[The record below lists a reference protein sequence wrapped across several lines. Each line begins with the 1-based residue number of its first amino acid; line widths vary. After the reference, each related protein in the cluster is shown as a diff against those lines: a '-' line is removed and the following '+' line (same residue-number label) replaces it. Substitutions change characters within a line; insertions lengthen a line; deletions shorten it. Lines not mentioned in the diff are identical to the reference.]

1 MSIQTGICGTNL
13 EYTLDT
19 ETGILNITPKEGT
32 TGPYEMDDYGTTIS
46 TLPPWY
52 EYKSKIRVVNIPKE
66 INSIGDYAFYE
77 ASNLTKVTC
86 ENEKD
91 CLLSRIGYDAFSYTS
106 LSYFSVSNNISFI
119 GPRAFQ
125 SSKLRFL
132 DLSGSDPDSITIG
145 DYAFGGYGSITDK
158 CPVTIKVKTAA
169 SLKSKLIKYLQ
180 DNYIPY
186 DDGGAS
192 SSLKAA
198 SSNDES
204 VILYWD
210 GTIVINSSVK
220 IFNYK
225 DTTFSLLV
233 RRAIINGL
241 SYFDGHDSSICYT
254 PLLQDIIFNGPLYS
268 LSNVCRKIT
277 GSYSEHTYK
286 NYVNSITFNFTSFC
300 SKVTFWDYS
309 FVNGYFPEV
318 YVNTTYNNT
327 HEECL
332 KQWLAID
339 FRGSGAANPIID
351 KLYFSNSLVT
361 TLETGLSIGPYQFS
375 TCKSIKNVT
384 ISGNKQQ
391 TIAES
396 SFAGSSIEEL
406 YIGTNVSSIGS
417 NAFHSCKQLK
427 TVTIPFEGYEETS
440 SGNSKESRLAYA
452 FDGTSIENLTILP
465 SSRNIFYGD
474 TGYYS
479 TLSEL
484 KTLSLPDNIST
495 IDTNAFYAIT
505 KLKSLRLPNNLS
517 SVDFTGASG
526 LTNLSV
532 NNMSHFL
539 NISATGKSNE
549 ITVHFEDINENSE
562 NMNIVCPYSNINN
575 AAAFNLTFQSIKVL
589 SFATPVSA
597 NSDYIYAESIYYI
610 KNKVTVGS
618 GVAKNYCVIDGSTIS
633 SDVSSTKYT
642 DINYAGETTFY
653 TYNQQYLVGLDM
665 TPQNEM
671 IFYSDYK
678 NGDLFNYYNIDK
690 PWENYKEECK
700 SVTIYGLINSIP
712 QGEFMGMTSM
722 QTLHIHTAGY
732 PVILEGNTDPTYY
745 ADLHLGKE
753 SFSGCTKLKNITFF
767 GYSDGVEDSTIRRIY
782 FPQSEGFVFAYCTSL
797 GQVNEVNDDK
807 IYLDNIANISE
818 ITDFGCNF
826 SGCTSVKNIAF
837 LSENTSGLF
846 IQDNMLYSENNLHS
860 ILKWVPCGVR
870 ASDSN
875 SVYIQPR
882 GTIQYIDAVEK
893 HCFSGGNW
901 ERIIFRRNLQ
911 KNNFS
916 CKLLESSIY
925 DCTNLS
931 QENLSS
937 EEQSPLKNGIV
948 CFNRNVEFQ
957 KDSIRYKPDTFL
969 PTIICYKGSTS
980 DSTAQFLEYEPLII
994 YIEIK
999 LYCDDAGF
1007 LYEGELGQDVV
1018 LYSYLDKAK
1027 TYNYTA
1033 DEYYINNSGSSND
1046 QVKLTGTVS
1055 NGEITPL
1062 SAPSYS
1068 YLTGVEENALNGFEL
1083 VSGGTVKFIINAT
1096 TSSPLL
1102 QNNCFSNAPGI
1113 GSITIPDNS
1122 IIVSNN
1128 ITDLISSSVFFNSD
1142 NIKSI
1147 SVIGNHENRSFEV
1160 QNNILYAKVYAEN
1173 NTVSDTVLMYSPP
1186 AREDTNGVLKPGT
1199 ASYIN
1204 KYAFCRCITTKYFDG
1219 TNNDGLLFI
1228 NKEENKKTL
1237 FRVPEDYT
1245 LTDEKI
1251 TSIVV
1256 NRDVAEIETFAF
1268 NHCDNIT
1275 EITILNPDCLFPTGV
1290 TYFNKNVV
1298 LRGYWDSTTEKYA
1311 NEHNLIFKAVNKKKF
1326 NLQSQDHYISVLIN
1340 GDPGSFP
1347 LVRDTTVLDEFFRYI
1362 LPTGYIVDYEFNS
1375 NVPDTET
1382 EIESKSSISTLEGVQ
1397 QYTKDDS
1404 GKYIP
1409 HWNDKGQKLDQ
1420 PSNVAYNIRNFETES
1435 QNLSEKS
1442 ADTLTLGN
1450 IVNLEEQID
1459 SGK

>member
-1 MSIQTGICGTNL
+1 MSIQTGSCGTNL

-19 ETGILNITPKEGT
+19 ETGILSITPKEGT
-32 TGPYEMDDYGTTIS
+32 TGPYNMDDYGTGVNNG
-46 TLPPWY
+46 PPWY
-52 EYKSKIRVVNIPKE
+52 YYKSYIHVVNIPVE
-66 INSIGDYAFYE
+66 IKKIGNYAFYD
-77 ASNLTKVTC
+77 ASNLTRVSC
-86 ENEKD
+86 DNEND
-91 CLLSRIGYDAFSYTS
+91 CLLSHVGNSAFEGSSLRSFPALTKISYIGYDAFSS
-106 LSYFSVSNNISFI
+106 SHLRKFDLSKLNSVLISI
-119 GPRAFQ
+119 GARAF
-125 SSKLRFL
+125 KY
-132 DLSGSDPDSITIG
+132 T
-145 DYAFGGYGSITDK
+145 
-158 CPVTIKVKTAA
+158 PVIIKVNSDKT
-169 SLKSKLIKYLQ
+169 SSVVKSIIDFCESEYV
-180 DNYIPY
+180 PY
-186 DDGGAS
+186 DDGGS
-192 SSLKAA
+192 SS
-198 SSNDES
+198 SSVAFELTNKLS
-204 VILYWD
+204 LYWNGDMTVYDSD
-210 GTIVINSSVK
+210 GDPFDSASKIYIPLIRKALVKSYEIVVSWNALS
-220 IFNYK
+220 
-225 DTTFSLLV
+225 
-233 RRAIINGL
+233 RATLITDIIIDNVPTR
-241 SYFDGHDSSICYT
+241 I
-254 PLLQDIIFNGPLYS
+254 QDIANLKDYPKNFLDNLTLNFRAFN
-268 LSNVCRKIT
+268 SNVEF
-277 GSYSEHTYK
+277 STYCFQ
-286 NYVNSITFNFTSFC
+286 YGTPTS
-300 SKVTFWDYS
+300 
-309 FVNGYFPEV
+309 V
-318 YVNTTYNNT
+318 YVNTVYNNT
-327 HEECL
+327 KEECL

-339 FRGSGAANPIID
+339 FKPSSGSRYYYKHPQP
-351 KLYFSNSLVT
+351 KYLYFAGSLVED
-361 TLETGLSIGPYQFS
+361 LEIKSSIGYDQFLR
-375 TCKSIKNVT
+375 CKSIKKVT
-384 ISGNKQQ
+384 INPTTRISIDSDAFYNSGV
-391 TIAES
+391 
-396 SFAGSSIEEL
+396 EEL
-406 YIGTNVSSIGS
+406 YIGNNVSSIGS
-417 NAFHSCKQLK
+417 GAFGFCEKLK
-427 TVTIPFEGYEETS
+427 TVTVPFEGYSETS
-440 SGNSKESRLAYA
+440 SGNSKEGTLAYS
-452 FDGTSIENLTILP
+452 FGETSIENLTILL
-465 SSRNIFYGD
+465 SSRNIFYGN
-474 TGYYS
+474 TGS
-479 TLSEL
+479 SHTLSEL
-484 KTLSLPDNIST
+484 KTLSLPNNIST
-495 IDTNAFYAIT
+495 IYTNAFYGMT

-517 SVDFTGASG
+517 VVDFTGASG

-532 NNMSHFL
+532 NSMSHFL
-539 NISATGKSNE
+539 NISATGKSTE
-549 ITVHFEDINENSE
+549 INVHFEDINEDSE

-575 AAAFNLTFQSIKVL
+575 AAAFNLTFQNIRVS

-597 NSDYIYAESIYYI
+597 NSDYIYAGSVYYI

-633 SDVSSTKYT
+633 SNISSTKYT

-653 TYNQQYLVGLDM
+653 TYNQQYLVGSDM

-678 NGDLFNYYNIDK
+678 NGDLFNYYNSDK
-690 PWENYKEECK
+690 PWENYKGDCK
-700 SVTIYGLINSIP
+700 SVTIYGLIDSIP

-722 QTLHIHTAGY
+722 QTLHIHTEGY
-732 PVILEGNTDPTYY
+732 PVTLQGDTDPTYY

-767 GYSDGVEDSTIRRIY
+767 GYSDGVEDSTVRRIY
-782 FPQSEGFVFAYCTSL
+782 FPQSEGFVFAHCTSL

-807 IYLDNIANISE
+807 IYLDNIANISG

-826 SGCTSVKNIAF
+826 SGCTSIKNIAF

-870 ASDSN
+870 ANDSN
-875 SVYIQPR
+875 SVYIQPK

-893 HCFSGGNW
+893 NCFSGGNW

-911 KNNFS
+911 QNNFS

-925 DCTNLS
+925 DCKNLS
-931 QENLSS
+931 QENLPS

-957 KDSIRYKPDTFL
+957 ENSIWYEATTFP
-969 PTIICYKGSTS
+969 PTIICYKGSAA
-980 DSTAQFLEYEPLII
+980 DSTAKLLNYVPIII
-994 YIEIK
+994 YIEIS

-1007 LYEGELGQDVV
+1007 LYEGEFGQDVV

-1027 TYNYTA
+1027 TYTYTA
-1033 DEYYINNSGSSND
+1033 GEYYINNSGSDNV

-1062 SAPSYS
+1062 STPSYS

-1083 VSGGTVKFIINAT
+1083 VSGGTVNFIINAT
-1096 TSSPLL
+1096 INSLHL

-1122 IIVSNN
+1122 TIVSNN

-1147 SVIGNHENRSFEV
+1147 SVVGNHDNRSVEV
-1160 QNNILYAKVYAEN
+1160 NNNILYAKVYAEN

-1245 LTDEKI
+1245 LNNKKI

-1256 NRDVAEIETFAF
+1256 DRDITEIETFAF

-1275 EITILNPDCLFPTGV
+1275 EITILNPDCLFPTGT

-1311 NEHNLIFKAVNKKKF
+1311 NEHNLIFNAVNKKKF

-1375 NVPDTET
+1375 NVPDTAT
-1382 EIESKSSISTLEGVQ
+1382 EIEVKSSISTLKGVQ
-1397 QYTKDDS
+1397 QYKEDAS

-1409 HWNDKGQKLDQ
+1409 YWNGIGEESDQ

-1450 IVNLEEQID
+1450 IVNLEEQKD